1 MRTWVAGA
9 ALVALGA
16 GLTGCSGD
24 TEDRAGACAD
34 GTYAWSGV
42 TRTEKLI
49 RLADPIVI
57 KKRTASYK
65 ARLKSYDT
73 LRYEPTVSPVPDG
86 TNAGAVILALGRHLK
101 VEKPLADPSQDEDT
115 RYDTYYETETE
126 LTKGM
131 YYSWDALKMV
141 DADFTYTCDG
151 GEPVKGHVRTW
162 DTLGIGFLSCADDPR
177 EDTAAHEAA
186 VRSCPAGSRA
196 VEGA

>member
-1 MRTWVAGA
+1 MRTWVVGA
-9 ALVALGA
+9 TLVALGA

-24 TEDRAGACAD
+24 TPDRAGACAD
-34 GTYAWSGV
+34 GTYTWSGV

-65 ARLKSYDT
+65 ARLRSADT
-73 LRYEPTVSPVPDG
+73 LMYRPEASPVPDG

-101 VEKPLADPSQDEDT
+101 VEEPLADPSDNEDT
-115 RYDTYYETETE
+115 RYDTYYEAETE
-126 LTKGM
+126 LTKGT
-131 YYSWDALKMV
+131 YYAWDALRMV

-151 GEPVKGHVRTW
+151 GEPVKGHVRSW
-162 DTLGIGFLSCADDPR
+162 DTLGAGLLSCVDEPR
-177 EDTAAHEAA
+177 KDAAAHQAA

-196 VEGA
+196 AEEA